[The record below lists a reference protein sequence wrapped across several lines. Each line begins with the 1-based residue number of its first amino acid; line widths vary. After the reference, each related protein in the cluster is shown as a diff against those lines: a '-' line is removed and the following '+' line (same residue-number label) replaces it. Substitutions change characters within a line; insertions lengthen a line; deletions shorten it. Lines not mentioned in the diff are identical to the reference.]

1 MLKQPALLLVM
12 FVAVSTSEVATAH
25 QAGDTGASA
34 ARLLTIALFV
44 AVGIYAIGLGRLW
57 SRHRY
62 GGVARREATY
72 FFIGMTVLIAALAPP
87 FDRLADAAFSLHM
100 VQHELLMLIAAP
112 CLVIAQPLAPYLHA
126 APRSWR
132 RPLAR
137 VLYASTVSMVFA
149 WLARPLPAWTL
160 NALALWLWHAPLL
173 FNAAI
178 DNTFIHVLQH
188 ASFFA
193 AAVIYWSSVLP
204 NRHGTSLAT
213 SVVSLFATAVH
224 NSALGALLTFAS
236 SPLYDYKIGAFG
248 LSALEDQQL
257 GGLVMWVPA
266 GFVFLYAGLLA
277 SARLLHAEEK
287 KESVAS

>member
-1 MLKQPALLLVM
+1 MLKRPALLLVM
-12 FVAVSTSEVATAH
+12 LVAVLTSEAATAH
-25 QAGDTGASA
+25 EAGDTGTSI
-34 ARLLTIALFV
+34 ARLLMIALLV
-44 AVGIYAIGLGRLW
+44 AVGIYAIGLSRLW
-57 SRHRY
+57 SRYRY
-62 GGVARREATY
+62 GGVPRRDATY
-72 FFIGMTVLIAALAPP
+72 FFLGMTVLIAALAPP
-87 FDRLADAAFSLHM
+87 FDRFADAAFSLHM

-112 CLVIAQPLAPYLHA
+112 CLVLAQPLAPYLHA

-132 RPLAR
+132 RSLAR
-137 VLYASTVSMVFA
+137 VLYASTFSMIFA
-149 WLARPLPAWTL
+149 WLARPMPAWIL

-178 DNTFIHVLQH
+178 ENTFVHVLQH

-193 AAVIYWSSVLP
+193 AAAIYWSSVLP
-204 NRHGTSLAT
+204 NRRGTSLAT
-213 SVVSLFATAVH
+213 SVVSLFTTAVH

-236 SPLYDYKIGAFG
+236 SSLYDYELGAFG
-248 LSALEDQQL
+248 LNALEDQQL

-277 SARLLHAEEK
+277 SVRLLHAEEK